1 VNLPRTARRTATCA
15 ALALALVSRPAP
27 ASANVPAAYLPCEGL
42 SDGDACQFSGYGDG
56 ACVLDTLCADHVVA
70 GCPACDKCLLCGDP
84 CRGLAPGDGCDLPD
98 GGEGRCKRRAG
109 CTDDERF
116 SFDECNHCLPLA
128 NADCRRHEGGVGH
141 WERLSGEC
149 PVGGIPDDDLCW
161 QCLPGS
167 GQSVPAESGGCSQRG
182 ALRFDLAAGGAW
194 GVILL
199 VAAAS
204 TGFRRRRA
212 QRKDLEA

>member
-1 VNLPRTARRTATCA
+1 
-15 ALALALVSRPAP
+15 VSRVRPAFTHAVLAAACLTTAGLP
-27 ASANVPAAYLPCEGL
+27 SLASANVPAAYLPCEGL
-42 SDGDACQFSGYGDG
+42 ADGDACQFSGYGDG

-84 CRGLAPGDGCDLPD
+84 CRGLAPGDTCDLPD

-128 NADCRRHEGGVGH
+128 NEDCRRHEGGVGH

-167 GQSVPAESGGCSQRG
+167 GQSVPAEAGGCSQRG
-182 ALRFDLAAGGAW
+182 ALRFDLAAGGVWA
-194 GVILL
+194 VILL
-199 VAAAS
+199 ATAAV
-204 TGFRRRRA
+204 TGFRRRRPHG
-212 QRKDLEA
+212 KDLDA